1 MRNVSNIDMSLN
13 KNKEEVKME
22 LRRIS
27 NKMKYVLIESISASV
42 DYVNR
47 LKTKMPEDLDNNYS
61 TEGEFYG
68 YNYRGIGTIEGFR
81 VVKAT
86 SLMKNSFICYGGVYT
101 DFPTEG
107 GKYTN
112 TVITIDNNFDTL
124 STNAKRFMLY
134 HEVGHLKD
142 PRGFEILQE
151 EAFTRGLEENFIS
164 DGEKIA
170 DNYAV
175 SIIGK
180 KNSVKA
186 LKEILSQIEGT
197 FLNTGELE
205 ERIKRIK
212 EGL

>member
-1 MRNVSNIDMSLN
+1 
-13 KNKEEVKME
+13 ME
-22 LRRIS
+22 LRRRS
-27 NKMKYVLIESISASV
+27 NKIIDILTEFISASA
-42 DYVNR
+42 DYINR
-47 LKTKMPEDLDNNYS
+47 LKTKMPKDLVNNYS
-61 TEGEFYG
+61 TKGVFYG
-68 YNYRGIGTIEGFR
+68 FNYKGIGTIDGFR

-86 SLMKNSFICYGGVYT
+86 SLMKNSYIYYGGVYT

-112 TVITIDNNFDTL
+112 TAITIDINFDTL
-124 STNAKRFMLY
+124 STNTKRFVLY

-142 PRGFEILQE
+142 PRGFEVLQE

-170 DNYAV
+170 DDYAV
-175 SIIGK
+175 SIVGK

-212 EGL
+212 EEL